1 MRIEAAT
8 EATQELLEALTA
20 LLPQLNPKLKP
31 LTMERLSSVIS
42 DPATT
47 LLVVSDGV
55 GIVGAA
61 AVLVYATPAFVKAR
75 IEDVVVDEHSRGQG
89 VGEALVR
96 RCIEVARDACR
107 VLVHVEIAVE
117 VGVKLRP
124 RRARAIAV
132 GAANVDLL
140 AVDLAHQVGH
150 QSVEVARGDRAAS
163 LDTFVDL
170 QLQPGERRHDEEIAI
185 EVGHRFRYDRDQEL
199 RN

>member
-47 LLVVSDGV
+47 LLVVSDG
-55 GIVGAA
+55 GRIVGAA

-75 IEDVVVDEHSRGQG
+75 IEDVVVEEHSRGQG

-96 RCIEVARDACR
+96 RCIEVARERGAEI
-107 VLVHVEIAVE
+107 VE
-117 VGVKLRP
+117 LQS
-124 RRARAIAV
+124 ARWR
-132 GAANVDLL
+132 
-140 AVDLAHQVGH
+140 
-150 QSVEVARGDRAAS
+150 EVANRLYPRMG
-163 LDTFVDL
+163 F
-170 QLQPGERRHDEEIAI
+170 QLRESNLYRL
-185 EVGHRFRYDRDQEL
+185 EL
-199 RN
+199 

>member
-8 EATQELLEALTA
+8 EATQQLLEALTA

-75 IEDVVVDEHSRGQG
+75 IEDVVVDEHSRGKG

-96 RCIEVARDACR
+96 RCIEVARERGAEI
-107 VLVHVEIAVE
+107 VE
-117 VGVKLRP
+117 LQS
-124 RRARAIAV
+124 ARWR
-132 GAANVDLL
+132 
-140 AVDLAHQVGH
+140 
-150 QSVEVARGDRAAS
+150 EVANRLYPRMG
-163 LDTFVDL
+163 F
-170 QLQPGERRHDEEIAI
+170 QLRESNLYRL
-185 EVGHRFRYDRDQEL
+185 EL
-199 RN
+199 

>member
-96 RCIEVARDACR
+96 RCIEVARERGAEI
-107 VLVHVEIAVE
+107 VE
-117 VGVKLRP
+117 LQS
-124 RRARAIAV
+124 ARWR
-132 GAANVDLL
+132 
-140 AVDLAHQVGH
+140 
-150 QSVEVARGDRAAS
+150 EVANRLYPRMG
-163 LDTFVDL
+163 F
-170 QLQPGERRHDEEIAI
+170 QLRESNLYRL
-185 EVGHRFRYDRDQEL
+185 EL
-199 RN
+199 